1 MFNVHTVLG
10 PIAPEALGPCSAH
23 EHLLL
28 ATPLLPAEELD
39 DVDSAIEDARALRA
53 AGAAAL
59 VEWTPLGLGRDL
71 DGLAA
76 ISRASGLQVVACTG
90 LHREAHYPEGFP
102 GSVENLGD
110 LFAGE
115 LADRCGAIKTGAGY
129 HRISDFEQRTFEA
142 AAAAHARTG
151 APVCVHTE
159 QGTLG
164 PELLELLTGL
174 GVPADRIVLAHLDRN
189 PDSGLHRELAEAGAW
204 LCYDRIGR
212 IKYGPDS
219 EILALIEAV
228 GPERLLL
235 GGDHARR
242 SEAPLDYVFRRF
254 VPRLDP
260 GVAQRLLVEN
270 PAEAFAW

>member
-1 MFNVHTVLG
+1 MLAVHTVLG
-10 PIAPEALGPCSAH
+10 RIAPEELGACSAH

-28 ATPLLPAEELD
+28 ETPLLPDEELD
-39 DVDSAIEDARALRA
+39 DVGAAIEDASALRE
-53 AGAAAL
+53 AGARAL

-76 ISRASGLQVVACTG
+76 VSRATGLHIVACTG

-102 GSVENLGD
+102 GTVEELAD
-110 LFAGE
+110 RFAAE

-129 HRISDFEQRTFEA
+129 HRISDFERRTFEA

-159 QGTLG
+159 IGTLG

-174 GVPADRIVLAHLDRN
+174 GVPAGRIVLAHLDRN
-189 PDSGLHRELAEAGAW
+189 PDPGLHRELAAAGAW

-219 EILALIEAV
+219 EILTLVEQV
-228 GPERLLL
+228 GPERILL
-235 GGDHARR
+235 GGDFARR

-254 VPRLDP
+254 VPRLDAA
-260 GVAQRLLVEN
+260 VAHRLLVEN
-270 PAEAFAW
+270 PAAAFAW